1 MKTAIS
7 LPEKIFKEVEKFSK
21 EHQYSR
27 SEVFTIAVK
36 EFLERMKSR
45 ELFNALNEA
54 YSEAESSEEVTL
66 RIKSKRYYAK
76 RVLKGR

>member
-7 LPEKIFKEVEKFSK
+7 VPDEIFKEVEKFSK

-27 SEVFTIAVK
+27 SEVFATAAK
-36 EFLERMKSR
+36 EFLEKMKSK

-54 YSEAESSEEVTL
+54 YSEAEYPEEVTL
-66 RIKSKRYYAK
+66 RTKSKRYYAK
-76 RVLKGR
+76 RILKGR